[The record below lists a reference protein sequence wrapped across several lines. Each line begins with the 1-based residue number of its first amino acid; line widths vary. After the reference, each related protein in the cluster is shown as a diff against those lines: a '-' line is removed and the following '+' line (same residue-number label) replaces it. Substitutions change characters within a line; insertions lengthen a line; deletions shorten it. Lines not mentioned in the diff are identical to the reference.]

1 MDRTGLCAQPGAQGR
16 WRWGEHRASTHC
28 PPLPSRPCPLL
39 ALERIGQRPRWAQP
53 EPVMQP
59 LPAGPFPE
67 EVAEEAPAQPESEPK
82 VLDPEEDLLC
92 IAKTFSYLRESGESG
107 AGRLFPGSA
116 GRGS

>member
-1 MDRTGLCAQPGAQGR
+1 
-16 WRWGEHRASTHC
+16 
-28 PPLPSRPCPLL
+28 
-39 ALERIGQRPRWAQP
+39 
-53 EPVMQP
+53 MQP

-116 GRGS
+116 ESGSLALTEADWERQSPAQESLVGEVQPSRGKHERGDRVLPWFGAPRSL